1 MAKKPKLCEYAKGI
15 QERYRARAKEARN
28 ESQVLLG
35 QGDRRGISFQ
45 FPPGWDDGSGKIQ
58 HVKSGPFKG
67 RVMFQSKR
75 EAQEIA
81 KRYEGMCGQRARYA
95 PD

>member
-1 MAKKPKLCEYAKGI
+1 MSRKPKLCEYAKGI
-15 QERYRARAKEARN
+15 QERAKQRGSEP
-28 ESQVLLG
+28 EQVLLG

-67 RVMFQSKR
+67 RVMFSGKR
-75 EAQEIA
+75 EAEEIA
-81 KRYEGMCGQRARYA
+81 KRYEGMCGQRARYN

>member
-15 QERYRARAKEARN
+15 QERAKRRGSEQ
-28 ESQVLLG
+28 SQVLIG

-58 HVKSGPFKG
+58 HVKDGPYKG
-67 RVMFQSKR
+67 RVMFSGRR

-81 KRYEGMCGQRARYA
+81 KRYEGMCGQAARYD